1 MEIFMPKEVK
11 FLIDKIYEN
20 GYEAFMVGGCVRD
33 SILNMTPNDYDITTN
48 AKPSNIIHIFKEY
61 KILDTGIKHG
71 TVSIILNDNIYEITT
86 YRIEGEYENN
96 RRPKNVEF
104 TSDLEDD
111 LRRRDFTINA
121 IAYNEKFGIVDI
133 FNGIKDIQDEIIKT
147 VGNPDERFE
156 EDGLRMIRAIRFSSK
171 LGFNIDKNTL
181 SSIYKNSYIIKK
193 ISLERIN
200 DEFTKTLTSN
210 NPQNIILLYKT
221 KIFENLGIYCK
232 LNGYEYNELE
242 RKLNVLKYCENNL
255 LDRLIMLEYI
265 ISKQI
270 LKNIDSS
277 KRYSYYYEKIK
288 KENIINN
295 LRYSNKVTNY
305 CNDVMEYMLYDIDK
319 VDKVTIKRQ
328 LSKIGYD
335 KLNKIFHL
343 KLIYYTFF
351 NNKNQIEILKVCI
364 NNLDEIKNNKECYTI
379 KDLQIDG
386 KILIN
391 LGYKGKEIGKI
402 LEFLLDEVIKNPLL
416 NHKDILINLL
426 KLQVIYDINID

>member
-1 MEIFMPKEVK
+1 MNIFIPKEVK

-48 AKPSNIIHIFKEY
+48 AKPNDIINIFKEY
-61 KILDTGIKHG
+61 KIIDTGIKHG
-71 TVSIILNDNIYEITT
+71 TVSIILNNNIYEITT

-104 TSDLEDD
+104 TSNLEED

-121 IAYNEKFGIVDI
+121 IAYNEKIGIIDI
-133 FNGIKDIQDEIIKT
+133 FNGIKDIQNKVVKT

-171 LGFNIDKNTL
+171 LGFNIDKDTL

-200 DEFTKTLTSN
+200 DEFTKILTSN
-210 NPQNIILLYKT
+210 YPQNIILLYKT
-221 KIFENLGIYCK
+221 KIFENLGIYCS

-242 RKLNVLKYCENNL
+242 IKLNVLKYCENNL

-265 ISKQI
+265 ISNQM
-270 LKNIDSS
+270 LKDIDSN

-305 CNDVMEYMLYDIDK
+305 CNDVMEYMLYNIDK
-319 VDKVTIKRQ
+319 VDKVTIKRH

-343 KLIYYTFF
+343 KLIYYTFVD
-351 NNKNQIEILKVCI
+351 NKNKIEILKLCI
-364 NNLDEIKNNKECYTI
+364 NNLEQIKNNKECYTV

-402 LEFLLDEVIKNPLL
+402 LQFLLDEVIKNPLL
-416 NHKDILINLL
+416 NHKDVLINLL
-426 KLQVIYDINID
+426 KL